1 MKRRAKAYTI
11 GELAKLAGV
20 TVRTLRHYDQVGLL
34 TPSARTEAGYRMYGR
49 ADLLRLQQILFF
61 RELDMPLA
69 EIRAVLQDPDFD
81 MVAALRQHRRLLE
94 QRMERLTRL
103 LATLDKTLGSL
114 TEENMELTDE
124 ELYEGFTP
132 EQRERYAREA
142 RERYDPTLVAESER
156 RIRAMTREQWA
167 ALKQEGHEVT
177 VGIAA
182 LADRAPGDAEVQA
195 LIARHH
201 AWIERFYP
209 CSAEVYRGLAQG
221 YAEHPDFR
229 AFYDRYRPGLADF
242 MRAAMTHYAD
252 TVLARRPAER

>member
-1 MKRRAKAYTI
+1 MRKRSKSYTI

-20 TVRTLRHYDQVGLL
+20 TVRTLHHYDQMGLL
-34 TPSARTEAGYRMYGR
+34 TPSGRTEAGYRLYGR

-61 RELDMPLA
+61 RELGMRLA
-69 EIRAVLQDPDFD
+69 EIRAILQSPDFD
-81 MVAALRQHRRLLE
+81 PVAALRQHRRMLE
-94 QRMERLTRL
+94 KRMEQIARL
-103 LATLDKTLGSL
+103 LATVDKTLQSVA
-114 TEENMELTDE
+114 EENVELTDE

-132 EQRERYAREA
+132 EQRERYAREV
-142 RERYDPTLVAESER
+142 RERYDPALVAESQR
-156 RIRAMTREQWA
+156 RIRAMSREQWN

-177 VGIAA
+177 VALAA
-182 LADRAPGDAEVQA
+182 LADRAPDDPDVQA

-242 MRAAMTHYAD
+242 LHAAMTHFAD
-252 TVLARRPAER
+252 SVLSRR